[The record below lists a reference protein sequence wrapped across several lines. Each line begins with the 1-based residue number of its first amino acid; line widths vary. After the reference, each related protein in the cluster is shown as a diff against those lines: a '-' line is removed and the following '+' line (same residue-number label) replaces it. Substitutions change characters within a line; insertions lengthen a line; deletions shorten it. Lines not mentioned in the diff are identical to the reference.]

1 MDDAKFLCCYRLM
14 FRERSTFINLPKR
27 LGGPYV
33 LYSSIQTSD
42 PYFFAKVLFAIDNA
56 LQIHWR
62 SCSSAVDRSSVNDRI
77 LLMSGSQD
85 SILRH
90 SFTQHIPK
98 SISDKINFLLDNN
111 KDGKHN
117 GSGKFNER
125 QNQGFENNRSKPDL
139 VSDNDKNHSKWRIKE
154 GEDFAKTFY
163 KNQRRCPKTSN
174 GKSICMKFFI

>member
-1 MDDAKFLCCYRLM
+1 M

-77 LLMSGSQD
+77 LLMSDSQD
-85 SILRH
+85 SILHH
-90 SFTQHIPK
+90 SFTQQIPK